1 MERLSRSCQD
11 LAKRSMHHV
20 FPCVLVSLP
29 CVSMF
34 FQDLGKATKIRVTG
48 MFQNTEKPKGFKWF
62 CINSEYPENL
72 KGHTFGILKNSSR
85 NDIPGM
91 RYTKKLTKIQ
101 RRLKISAKLV
111 IRACSFLQLTSPSQ
125 VLHTLSI
132 LHIYP
137 ACFRILSILY
147 GYPEGSVNFF
157 ISFHTLTLYT
167 LLLLKKNFCF
177 FSFFENRK
185 IQNSQGL
192 KS

>member
-1 MERLSRSCQD
+1 
-11 LAKRSMHHV
+11 
-20 FPCVLVSLP
+20 
-29 CVSMF
+29 
-34 FQDLGKATKIRVTG
+34 

-111 IRACSFLQLTSPSQ
+111 IRACSVLQLTSPSQ
-125 VLHTLSI
+125 VLHMLSL

-137 ACFRILSILY
+137 TCFRILSIRY

-167 LLLLKKNFCF
+167 LLLLKKNFVF
-177 FSFFENRK
+177 FLSSKTEKFR
-185 IQNSQGL
+185 IL
-192 KS
+192 KV